1 MFRWIILGLFFP
13 KKTYKEAVHI
23 GEGAFVDVL
32 VTHVAAPDEI
42 YVQKVWNIVSMKWLL
57 IEWQSSRLGKKRV
70 RCREGVGTEHKEQ
83 CNRALRLRRISILPQ
98 WQTAETL
105 NDKKKI
111 TTSFV
116 AVGFGGLHCKNAG

>member
-1 MFRWIILGLFFP
+1 MFRWIISGLFFP

-57 IEWQSSRLGKKRV
+57 IEWQSSRLGKKGW
-70 RCREGVGTEHKEQ
+70 GVG
-83 CNRALRLRRISILPQ
+83 R
-98 WQTAETL
+98 
-105 NDKKKI
+105 
-111 TTSFV
+111 
-116 AVGFGGLHCKNAG
+116 G

>member
-1 MFRWIILGLFFP
+1 MFRWIISGLFFP

-57 IEWQSSRLGKKRV
+57 IEWQSSRLR
-70 RCREGVGTEHKEQ
+70 
-83 CNRALRLRRISILPQ
+83 
-98 WQTAETL
+98 
-105 NDKKKI
+105 KKKGE
-111 TTSFV
+111 V
-116 AVGFGGLHCKNAG
+116 WGGGRDGT